1 MKEGLHKGVN
11 AIGFHLHEIL
21 EWQNYST
28 VKKLRA
34 MTVVTSGRVEARTD
48 WEQAQGSF

>member
-1 MKEGLHKGVN
+1 MAKLFYGE
-11 AIGFHLHEIL
+11 
-21 EWQNYST
+21 
-28 VKKLRA
+28 KLRA